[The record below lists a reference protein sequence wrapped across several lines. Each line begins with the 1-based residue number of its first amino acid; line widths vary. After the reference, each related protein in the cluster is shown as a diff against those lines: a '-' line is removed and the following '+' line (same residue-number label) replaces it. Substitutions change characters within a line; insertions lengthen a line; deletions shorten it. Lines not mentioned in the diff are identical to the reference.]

1 MAHENSRNKY
11 DKKDSLLLGNR
22 AEKSFVQLARR
33 LGWRVS
39 PSSKRQN
46 IDEHWDYQIER
57 DSLSFKVE
65 VKSLKR
71 IHREDEQAQSEL
83 TLVELHGVRPR
94 DTGWL
99 FGKADLI
106 AFEKHDSFILV
117 RKSDLLSVV
126 NRKVDL
132 VRKVRE
138 PTQALYKIYSRPGR
152 KDKLTLLPMKDIQN
166 IQFEEWRK

>member
-57 DSLSFKVE
+57 DSLSFKV
-65 VKSLKR
+65 
-71 IHREDEQAQSEL
+71 
-83 TLVELHGVRPR
+83 
-94 DTGWL
+94 
-99 FGKADLI
+99 
-106 AFEKHDSFILV
+106 
-117 RKSDLLSVV
+117 
-126 NRKVDL
+126 
-132 VRKVRE
+132 
-138 PTQALYKIYSRPGR
+138 
-152 KDKLTLLPMKDIQN
+152 
-166 IQFEEWRK
+166 